1 MATYTVTAVIG
12 GTTISENITLE
23 DSIVSKSLRKAL
35 EEAQEVML
43 DYWSVKFSYNFQK
56 NCENIKVEQVDKSG
70 DTNE

>member
-23 DSIVSKSLRKAL
+23 DSIVSKSLPKAL

>member
-1 MATYTVTAVIG
+1 VATYTVTAVIG

-23 DSIVSKSLRKAL
+23 DSIVSKSLPKAL

>member
-1 MATYTVTAVIG
+1 VTAVIG

>member
-1 MATYTVTAVIG
+1 VTAVIG

-23 DSIVSKSLRKAL
+23 DSIVSKSLPKAL